1 MRHMRSVIA
10 AASLLLIAAAAA
22 VDPLRTFLS
31 SLSPAMRQKALMR
44 FGDEGRFDW
53 HYVPRSRGG
62 LPLGDLNKE
71 QTSLLHAFLRANLGT
86 AGYRKAA
93 GVIELEPIL
102 GRLEGSRFRDPARYY
117 FSLFGDP
124 AAVPWGWRFE
134 GHHLSLNVTQTP
146 RGTSYTPMFIGANP
160 ARVPSGARA
169 GWQLLRDEEH
179 HARAFLQSLDTAQR
193 ARAVISARAPA
204 DIVTGTDRS
213 LRLQRFEGL
222 AASAMTGRQ
231 RQALLE
237 LVAVYVRNAPQP
249 AADAEIAKIRRAG
262 IEKLHFAWAGGT
274 QPRQRHYYRIHGPT
288 VLIEYDNTDDSG
300 NHIHTVWRNPQGDFG
315 DDLLARHYA
324 EAPHHAA
331 TGGRAHVHEGRSAF
345 AASRRSR

>member
-1 MRHMRSVIA
+1 MRHMRFVIA
-10 AASLLLIAAAAA
+10 AASLLLIAAATT

-44 FGDEGRFDW
+44 FSDEERFDW
-53 HYVPRSRGG
+53 HYVPRSREG
-62 LPLGDLNKE
+62 LPLGDLNKD
-71 QTSLLHAFLRANLGT
+71 QTALFHAFLRANLGS

-93 GVIELEPIL
+93 GVVELEPIL
-102 GRLEGSRFRDPARYY
+102 GRLEGSRFRDPARYF

-124 AAVPWGWRFE
+124 AALPWGWRFE

-160 ARVPSGARA
+160 ARVPGGARA

-179 HARAFLQSLDTAQR
+179 QARAFLQSLDTAQR
-193 ARAVISARAPA
+193 AQAVISARAPA

-213 LRLQRFEGL
+213 FRLQRFEGL

-249 AADAEIAKIRRAG
+249 AADAELAKIRRAG
-262 IEKLHFAWAGGT
+262 IEKLHFAWAGGA
-274 QPRQRHYYRIHGPT
+274 QPGQRHYYRIHGPT
-288 VLIEYDNTDDSG
+288 VLIEYDNTQDDG

-315 DDLLARHYA
+315 DDVLARHYA
-324 EAPHHAA
+324 EAPHHAP
-331 TGGRAHVHEGRSAF
+331 
-345 AASRRSR
+345 